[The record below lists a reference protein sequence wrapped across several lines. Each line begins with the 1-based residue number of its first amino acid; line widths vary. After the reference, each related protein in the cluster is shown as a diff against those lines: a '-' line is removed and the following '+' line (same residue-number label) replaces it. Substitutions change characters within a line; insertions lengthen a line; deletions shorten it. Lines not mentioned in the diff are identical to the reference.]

1 MSSAV
6 HFTRR
11 PTSAEVH
18 LSGRWHGPSIA
29 ARHPSVATRQSCA
42 IARAACAAHARALRG
57 TSIPTVGRTGARL
70 QLPLACRG
78 CSIGRPE
85 RRWRRTGGNDG
96 DWARMIGQDEVH
108 RRGGSP
114 RRWAVRSTYGRVSKV
129 RYAPGRPTWIDK
141 VPDRHS
147 GMGAVRLDGARQGW
161 RKCLSQIE
169 NARFARVN
177 VGSIE
182 RPFQSSAHGSHDKAV
197 MAPYAWLAAN
207 RAGELGLPVR
217 RVGLEGAG
225 CRRFGSDASGC
236 SCSAPESRSDLL
248 RWRAGC
254 VPGGRGRTSMF
265 G

>member
-1 MSSAV
+1 MARAV
-6 HFTRR
+6 HCRE
-11 PTSAEVH
+11 TSQCRHAAE
-18 LSGRWHGPSIA
+18 LRDCSRGLCG
-29 ARHPSVATRQSCA
+29 
-42 IARAACAAHARALRG
+42 ARACVAGHLDSHRGANRGPASAAAGLPRMFDGEAGTTLASYRWKRRRLGAHDRAGRG
-57 TSIPTVGRTGARL
+57 SPAGV
-70 QLPLACRG
+70 
-78 CSIGRPE
+78 
-85 RRWRRTGGNDG
+85 
-96 DWARMIGQDEVH
+96 
-108 RRGGSP
+108 SP

-217 RVGLEGAG
+217 RVSLEGAG